1 MWSHSM
7 HWWMQLRISP
17 GRESISRWC
26 YDRDYYFR
34 NANAAGVDLR
44 DFTSLEVLEIS
55 GTTVKG
61 KLNSQSLESMRI
73 EIVPGIE
80 KRLDK
85 VKAAAELFDE
95 LPKLKQLHLSMRR
108 SSLLASFYL
117 TTLKLLTDHS
127 HAFHACYLEGLV
139 KDANPRSYDC
149 WSPQEPCTLKRIC
162 IHLSLCIHQYLSMH
176 CCQSWTAF
184 LQPIAGTPGSFEKER
199 RNSKL

>member
-34 NANAAGVDLR
+34 LANAAGVDLR
-44 DFTSLEVLEIS
+44 DFKSLEVLEIS
-55 GTTVKG
+55 GTNVKG
-61 KLNSQSLESMRI
+61 KLNSQSLESMKI

-108 SSLLASFYL
+108 SSLLVSLYL
-117 TTLKLLTDHS
+117 TTLKLFTDHS
-127 HAFHACYLEGLV
+127 HALHACYLEGLV
-139 KDANPRSYDC
+139 KDANARSYDC
-149 WSPQEPCTLKRIC
+149 WSPQEPCTLKRRC
-162 IHLSLCIHQYLSMH
+162 IYLSIH
-176 CCQSWTAF
+176 CCQSWIAF
-184 LQPIAGTPGSFEKER
+184 LQPIAGTPGSYEKESR
-199 RNSKL
+199 TSKL